1 MRFVIHTP
9 PWDQLSGGQNLLW
22 VLGRKLYEKGYDASM
37 WVENMSNQDKNTI
50 FRRYTTD
57 VGFDEST
64 IVVYSE
70 MIVGNPLKAKK
81 IMRWV
86 LYGAHMYDQFEPN
99 EIVYYLAPFCQNN
112 FPKQILQGW
121 YVPPN
126 IALPTEP
133 RTEESCFI
141 LKKGHRNPWP
151 RNRFYANPPSGF
163 DMAMCWDHNHVIETF
178 KKTKYFHCYDP
189 ACFLIVIAL
198 MCGCIVIQHPYVEG
212 QTREQWEHAAYYGVV
227 GKIKGLAYGIEDLP
241 YAEATIHEAP
251 EHCKKFLEFS
261 ESTVDHFVNDM
272 ESGTYN
278 TDPCYKFNDS
288 PYAYQH
294 VTKM

>member
-1 MRFVIHTP
+1 
-9 PWDQLSGGQNLLW
+9 
-22 VLGRKLYEKGYDASM
+22 
-37 WVENMSNQDKNTI
+37 
-50 FRRYTTD
+50 
-57 VGFDEST
+57 
-64 IVVYSE
+64 
-70 MIVGNPLKAKK
+70 
-81 IMRWV
+81 
-86 LYGAHMYDQFEPN
+86 
-99 EIVYYLAPFCQNN
+99 
-112 FPKQILQGW
+112 
-121 YVPPN
+121 
-126 IALPTEP
+126 
-133 RTEESCFI
+133 
-141 LKKGHRNPWP
+141 
-151 RNRFYANPPSGF
+151 
-163 DMAMCWDHNHVIETF
+163 MAMCWDHNHVIETF